1 MFFTKTLYKLST
13 AKHIIIPH
21 AEFRWISNLKVIFL
35 KKNNSFLRESFT
47 LLKNEV
53 KKKKKHFVKENRENN
68 GLTAKSKINI
78 DTNNTSSSFVF
89 LKNETES
96 RKTS

>member
-1 MFFTKTLYKLST
+1 MNFQFKSDFSEK
-13 AKHIIIPH
+13 
-21 AEFRWISNLKVIFL
+21 R
-35 KKNNSFLRESFT
+35 NSFLRETFT

-68 GLTAKSKINI
+68 SLTAKSKINI

>member
-1 MFFTKTLYKLST
+1 MNFQFKSDFSEKKQQFFKGILYFAQKWS
-13 AKHIIIPH
+13 K
-21 AEFRWISNLKVIFL
+21 E
-35 KKNNSFLRESFT
+35 
-47 LLKNEV
+47 
-53 KKKKKHFVKENRENN
+53 KKKHFVKENRENN